1 MLLFIFSI
9 GIALPI
15 VGKQQEKIVLIITSY
30 TSDSKRVTDFLS
42 DFERLKDKHAEY
54 EFELQNMGFRGLN
67 ECADWGK
74 MINDVLDKYKNRNLR
89 GIILLGQEAWG
100 TYLGLKEIP
109 NIPFFGCYI
118 SEMGLIL
125 PEDTIDFDNWNPM
138 SVNTREYAIHR
149 GHVGASMNRYDI
161 DKNIKLIKQLYPSIT
176 NIAFLSDNTYGGVSL
191 QAQVKE
197 VMANKFPDTKLTLL
211 DGRKFSSSN
220 IEKQIARLPNN
231 TAILVGTWRVDNDG
245 TFFIQSS
252 IKKLMP
258 ENMKIP
264 VFSLTGVGIG
274 SIAVGGYIPDY
285 KVNIDTILD
294 DIYNYDNGLVDDDV
308 FSFTKNNY
316 VFSKEKMEEYGV
328 NQFQIP
334 KDSIIRSVNDIKLEK
349 YKQYIIFGSSVIL
362 IVLAALIISIILYI
376 RNKKVTK
383 ILKTQKDVLKD
394 QRRALIK
401 AKEEAEESD
410 KLKSAF
416 LANMSHE
423 IRTPLNAI
431 VGFSELLKDSDNIDE
446 KTQFWNIINTNSDL
460 LLRLI
465 GDILDLSKIE
475 SGMIELRPE
484 EYDLS
489 DKFNQIFST
498 LQQRYNNVDVTFN
511 CENPYTVCEVLL
523 DSNRVTQIITNFVT
537 NAFKF
542 TPTGYIKMGYIYEDG
557 GVKLYCEDTGIGI
570 SVEKMDKVF
579 ERFYKL
585 DNFAQGTGLGMAIA
599 KAIVD
604 AQGGKIGV
612 TSTEGK
618 GSYFWAWLPCEAA
631 ISTEPLKSH
640 NDELQKECNK
650 NTDSV
655 SKAIALSVLV
665 AEDNESNYVL
675 ISALLKGY
683 RVLRANNGQEAI
695 DMAKAEKFDII
706 FMDIK
711 MPILDGLEATHKIR
725 EFDANVP
732 IIALTANVF
741 DQDKEKALEA
751 GCSKFIAKPIN
762 KDQLFEIIIEVLN
775 IK

>member
-484 EYDLS
+484 KYDLS

-498 LQQRYNNVDVTFN
+498 LQQRY
-511 CENPYTVCEVLL
+511 
-523 DSNRVTQIITNFVT
+523 
-537 NAFKF
+537 
-542 TPTGYIKMGYIYEDG
+542 
-557 GVKLYCEDTGIGI
+557 
-570 SVEKMDKVF
+570 
-579 ERFYKL
+579 
-585 DNFAQGTGLGMAIA
+585 
-599 KAIVD
+599 
-604 AQGGKIGV
+604 
-612 TSTEGK
+612 
-618 GSYFWAWLPCEAA
+618 
-631 ISTEPLKSH
+631 
-640 NDELQKECNK
+640 
-650 NTDSV
+650 
-655 SKAIALSVLV
+655 
-665 AEDNESNYVL
+665 
-675 ISALLKGY
+675 
-683 RVLRANNGQEAI
+683 
-695 DMAKAEKFDII
+695 
-706 FMDIK
+706 
-711 MPILDGLEATHKIR
+711 
-725 EFDANVP
+725 
-732 IIALTANVF
+732 
-741 DQDKEKALEA
+741 
-751 GCSKFIAKPIN
+751 
-762 KDQLFEIIIEVLN
+762 
-775 IK
+775 